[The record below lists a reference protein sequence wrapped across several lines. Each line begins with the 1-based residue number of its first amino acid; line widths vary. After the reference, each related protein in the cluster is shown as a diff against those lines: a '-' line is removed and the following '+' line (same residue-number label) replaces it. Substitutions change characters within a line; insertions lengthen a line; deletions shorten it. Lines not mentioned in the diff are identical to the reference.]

1 MVLEHNH
8 PSHFF
13 PFTLAAFMSPSR
25 PSVALDAIRHKGPEK
40 PAFP

>member
-13 PFTLAAFMSPSR
+13 PFTLTSFMSPSH
-25 PSVALDAIRHKGPEK
+25 PSVALDSIRNKDPEK
-40 PAFP
+40 PAFS